1 MKIQSFIFLFHP
13 IFFHQ
18 NLDPELLF
26 VRNDEGLGA
35 LEHASLTNKAPAA
48 QYLAMLHAIF
58 GKSVHNA
65 LNKNGD
71 SLIHLL
77 AEKGDDDS
85 AEILSILLAMKVQ
98 SKNGS
103 KPLFNVTV
111 VNQVSISF
119 TVLDTSIPKS

>member
-1 MKIQSFIFLFHP
+1 MSC
-13 IFFHQ
+13 

-26 VRNDEGLGA
+26 VRTDEGLGA
-35 LEHASLTNKAPAA
+35 LEHAALTNKSPAA

-58 GKSVHNA
+58 GKSVNNA
-65 LNKNGD
+65 LNTNGD

-85 AEILSILLAMKVQ
+85 AEMLSTLLVMKVQ

-103 KPLFNVTV
+103 KPLFNVNT
-111 VNQVSISF
+111 VNQVSISY
-119 TVLDTSIPKS
+119 SIL